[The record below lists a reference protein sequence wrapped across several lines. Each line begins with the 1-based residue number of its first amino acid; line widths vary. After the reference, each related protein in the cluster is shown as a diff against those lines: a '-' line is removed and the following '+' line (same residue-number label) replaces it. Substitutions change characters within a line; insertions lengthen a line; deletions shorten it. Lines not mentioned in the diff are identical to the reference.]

1 MASLEEKVAL
11 LKTQAEQKRVQ
22 EEQEE
27 QDRLLALEK
36 KRIADEKAA
45 QLELEN
51 QQKEKA
57 ALEEQER
64 KEQEKTKNLETL
76 ASLETQNADM
86 EQTIQ
91 TLTIKGAEFS
101 ILKYLHSNTEL
112 FEPLGITDLKSF
124 VEHPQF
130 QDVEEVDRYQ
140 QLLAATPE
148 LSLDTEMLLQKINS
162 KYGHYEVLD
171 EDVISSVKK
180 TIENLKPSVEKQI
193 LKTKLEIPEK
203 RQEVIEEEAT
213 KLEEALP
220 VMKVPTL
227 DKMEFGTRNNPDS
240 YIEQKGTD
248 TKFNRWWEAELIPKE
263 FSELKATYG
272 PEAAQEILAAA
283 HKQKVHSA
291 IEEYDSR
298 NGNYSGFE
306 KVLAENNAEALL
318 EAKEVFRVFNDT
330 VYEAQN
336 VLKQKSEELL
346 SKGISFDPRF
356 IPLYGG
362 TYEEYVFPLESKSSY
377 ESIQS
382 SLYDKNRDHPFPPKY
397 PYKDVQK
404 LIQERITDIQEFIE
418 VITSIQN
425 QQDIDNFGESVRNG
439 APKEK
444 TAQYF
449 HKKQM
454 NARLDKKPPFN
465 DFTSITDKM
474 ASLYDAERL
483 VNNQKEIYSKKEEVF
498 SGAIEK
504 AIEAKIML
512 KELQKE
518 VRDIT
523 GSDASPAEWKRTLER
538 TAESA
543 ENAKRDLRVLDIFQ
557 SSFQGTEY
565 RLDRGFVTDVSIE
578 NEIKVKK
585 EELEK
590 IKKEKEDVDQKIE
603 NYPKKPKWYELIS
616 QEDHDKE
623 IQPSKLKKAELI
635 IKIEEKENEITQ
647 LYKNVSIF
655 VLQDSPFKDAF
666 RDLSSPKGSIAEVV
680 APVRT
685 FLEEKANKVVPPEL
699 LQRVE
704 KYHKLVKELE

>member
-1 MASLEEKVAL
+1 MVSIEETVAQLKSEAEQKIQEEEQLEKAHFLQLEEERLANEKSKKERLENEQREKEALEEK
-11 LKTQAEQKRVQ
+11 QRAEESKV
-22 EEQEE
+22 
-27 QDRLLALEK
+27 
-36 KRIADEKAA
+36 
-45 QLELEN
+45 
-51 QQKEKA
+51 
-57 ALEEQER
+57 
-64 KEQEKTKNLETL
+64 KNLETL
-76 ASLETQNADM
+76 TLLETQIADI
-86 EQTIQ
+86 E
-91 TLTIKGAEFS
+91 LTIKALTIKTAELN
-101 ILKYLHSNTEL
+101 IIKHIEANKEL
-112 FEPLGITDLKSF
+112 FEGKGVTSLESF
-124 VEHPQF
+124 INHPQF
-130 QDVEEVDRYQ
+130 QKVEEVDRYQ
-140 QLLAATPE
+140 QLLVETPE
-148 LSLDTEMLLQKINS
+148 LSLDTEMLLQKIGS
-162 KYGHYEVLD
+162 KGYGQYAELN
-171 EDVISSVKK
+171 EDTISSAKK
-180 TIENLKPSVEKQI
+180 AIENLRPFVEKQI

-203 RQEVIEEEAT
+203 RQEVIEAEAA
-213 KLEEALP
+213 KLEEVLP
-220 VMKVPTL
+220 VMKVSTL

-263 FSELKATYG
+263 FGALEATYG
-272 PEAAQEILAAA
+272 SEVAQEILSAA

-298 NGNYSGFE
+298 NGNYISFE

-318 EAKEVFRVFNDT
+318 DAKEVFRAFNDT

-362 TYEEYVFPLESKSSY
+362 TYEEYVFPLDGKSSY

-454 NARLDKKPPFN
+454 NARLNKKPPFN
-465 DFTSITDKM
+465 ELTSITDRVT
-474 ASLYDAERL
+474 SLYDAEKHLKNR
-483 VNNQKEIYSKKEEVF
+483 KEIYTKKEDIFV
-498 SGAIEK
+498 GAIEK

-523 GSDASPAEWKRTLER
+523 GSDASPTEWKRVLER
-538 TAESA
+538 TAESS
-543 ENAKRDLRVLDIFQ
+543 ENAKQDLRVLDILEA
-557 SSFQGTEY
+557 SLSDKSY
-565 RLDRGFVTDVSIE
+565 RLERGFIVDISIE
-578 NEIKVKK
+578 DQMKIVRT
-585 EELEK
+585 ELEGLRSERQVVENK
-590 IKKEKEDVDQKIE
+590 IINHPAKGIFEGKESYNKKIVLLKTE
-603 NYPKKPKWYELIS
+603 S
-616 QEDHDKE
+616 AE
-623 IQPSKLKKAELI
+623 ILKKITLKDDELGRLSNTTHRLI
-635 IKIEEKENEITQ
+635 FPNSSWQDLKNITTPAGPASEI
-647 LYKNVSIF
+647 L
-655 VLQDSPFKDAF
+655 
-666 RDLSSPKGSIAEVV
+666 GS
-680 APVRT
+680 VRT
-685 FLEEKANKVVPPEL
+685 FLSTIADKSVHPEL

-704 KYHKLVKELE
+704 KYHDLRKSLE